1 MGTHNIIIMIKFKN
15 VSKIFKSDIL
25 TQPFTAL
32 HEVSFDVPEGSM
44 VGFLGANGAGKT
56 TSLKIIMDFIR
67 PTTGEVEFSSKL
79 GHNRMEIL
87 KNIGFLPERPYF
99 YQSLSGRDF
108 LKFMGQLSGLSNSEI
123 DTDMARWAPV
133 FRIEHALNR
142 ELKTYSK
149 GMLQRIGFLAT
160 ILHHPK
166 IIILDEPLSGLDPIG
181 RKELKDVIIQVH
193 KEGKT
198 VFFSSHIVPD
208 VEEICDRVIF
218 LKDGK
223 LAYDG
228 SVSSLMKSAKVQDYM
243 ISANV
248 LQNYVPTSFVK
259 EVINLPE
266 NLKKYVVPA
275 ENKDQLLMELLSNKF
290 NIVSVEMQK
299 PSLEEIF
306 YNSRGQ

>member
-1 MGTHNIIIMIKFKN
+1 MIKFNN
-15 VSKIFKSDIL
+15 VTKIFKSDLL

-32 HEVSFDVPEGSM
+32 SNVSFEIPEGSM

-67 PTTGEVEFSSKL
+67 PSTGEVKFSNLGKDKL
-79 GHNRMEIL
+79 EIF

-99 YQSLSGRDF
+99 YPSLSGEDF
-108 LKFMGQLSGLSNSEI
+108 LRFMGQLSGLSLPEI
-123 DTDMARWAPV
+123 QKEMTRWAPV
-133 FRIEHALNR
+133 FKIEHALKR

-218 LKDGK
+218 LKEGK
-223 LAYDG
+223 LVYDG
-228 SVSSLMKSAKVQDYM
+228 PVNRLMKNAKAQDYFV
-243 ISANV
+243 SALTNDSYNPIT
-248 LQNYVPTSFVK
+248 QIKEMVK
-259 EVINLPE
+259 LPD
-266 NLKKYVVPA
+266 NLKRFIVTSDLKDSLLL
-275 ENKDQLLMELLSNKF
+275 ELMTNKC

-306 YNSRGQ
+306 YKSGSQK

>member
-1 MGTHNIIIMIKFKN
+1 MIKFNN
-15 VSKIFKSDIL
+15 VTKIFKSDIL
-25 TQPFTAL
+25 SQAFTAL
-32 HEVSFDVPEGSM
+32 DQVSFDVPEGSM

-67 PTTGEVEFSSKL
+67 PTEGNIIFSKSMGQDKL
-79 GHNRMEIL
+79 EIF

-99 YQSLSGRDF
+99 YPTLSGRDF
-108 LKFMGQLSGLSNSEI
+108 LKFMGRLSGLSNLQINVEI
-123 DTDMARWAPV
+123 EKWAPV
-133 FRIEHALNR
+133 FKIEFALNR

-160 ILHHPK
+160 IMHHPK

-223 LAYDG
+223 LVYDG
-228 SVSSLMKSAKVQDYM
+228 SVSSLMQSGAT
-243 ISANV
+243 
-248 LQNYVPTSFVK
+248 QNYFIAAYVPGDFTPSTK
-259 EVINLPE
+259 LKDVIVLPE
-266 NLKKYVVPA
+266 NLQKYLVGPDM
-275 ENKDQLLMELLSNKF
+275 KDSLISELISKQF
-290 NIVSVEMQK
+290 NIISIEMQK

-306 YNSRGQ
+306 YKTRSQA

>member
-1 MGTHNIIIMIKFKN
+1 MIKFSN
-15 VSKIFKSDIL
+15 VTKIFKSDL
-25 TQPFTAL
+25 LSQAFTAL
-32 HEVSFDVPEGSM
+32 DDVTFRVPEGSM

-67 PTTGEVEFSSKL
+67 PTTGSVEFSKSLGGDKL
-79 GHNRMEIL
+79 EIF

-99 YQSLSGRDF
+99 YPTLTGQDF
-108 LKFMGQLSGLSNSEI
+108 LKFMGRLSGLNASQINSEI
-123 DTDMARWAPV
+123 EKWAPI
-133 FRIEHALNR
+133 FKIEFALNR

-160 ILHHPK
+160 IMHHPK

-198 VFFSSHIVPD
+198 VFFSSHIIPD

-218 LKDGK
+218 LKEGK
-223 LAYDG
+223 LVYDG
-228 SVSSLMKSAKVQDYM
+228 SVSSLMQSGKSQDFY
-243 ISANV
+243 ITA
-248 LQNYVPTSFVK
+248 YVPEGLSLETKSKDIVK
-259 EVINLPE
+259 LPD
-266 NLKKYVVPA
+266 NLKRFLIGPELK
-275 ENKDQLLMELLSNKF
+275 NQLLSELIHKQINV
-290 NIVSVEMQK
+290 VSVEMQK

-306 YNSRGQ
+306 YNTRTKT

>member
-1 MGTHNIIIMIKFKN
+1 MINFTN
-15 VSKIFKSDIL
+15 VTKIFKSDIL
-25 TQPFTAL
+25 SQPLTAL
-32 HEVSFDVPEGSM
+32 DDVSFSIPEGSM

-67 PTTGEVEFSSKL
+67 PTKGQVSFSPELGRNKL
-79 GHNRMEIL
+79 EIL

-99 YQSLSGRDF
+99 YPTLSGRDF
-108 LKFMGQLSGLSNSEI
+108 LMFMGQLSGLTTAQIKTEI
-123 DTDMARWAPV
+123 YKWASI
-133 FRIEHALNR
+133 FKIDFALSR
-142 ELKTYSK
+142 EIKTYSK

-160 ILHHPK
+160 IMHQPK

-181 RKELKDVIIQVH
+181 RKELKDVIVQVH

-228 SVSSLMKSAKVQDYM
+228 SVMSLMQSGKKQDYF
-243 ISANV
+243 ISAHV
-248 LQNYVPTSFVK
+248 VEGFMPVTSFKGVTK
-259 EVINLPE
+259 LPNNLE
-266 NLKKYVVPA
+266 KYLVDST
-275 ENKDQLLMELLSNKF
+275 EKDALLSELISNKF
-290 NIVSVEMQK
+290 NVVGVEMQK

-306 YNSRGQ
+306 YNTRG

>member
-1 MGTHNIIIMIKFKN
+1 MIKFNN
-15 VSKIFKSDIL
+15 VTKIFKSDIL

-32 HEVSFDVPEGSM
+32 NQVSFDVPEGSM

-67 PTTGEVEFSSKL
+67 PTEGEIIYSQAL
-79 GHNRMEIL
+79 GQNKMDIF

-99 YQSLSGRDF
+99 YPTLSGKDF
-108 LKFMGQLSGLSNSEI
+108 LLFMGQLSGLPKSQINTEI
-123 DTDMARWAPV
+123 AKWAPI
-133 FRIEHALNR
+133 FRIEHALGR

-218 LKDGK
+218 LKEGK
-223 LAYDG
+223 LVYDG
-228 SVSSLMKSAKVQDYM
+228 SVSSLMESGKIQDFIISAKVPGDYQPQTP
-243 ISANV
+243 I
-248 LQNYVPTSFVK
+248 K
-259 EVINLPE
+259 EIIKLPD
-266 NLKKYVVPA
+266 NLKKYVVTPEQKDA
-275 ENKDQLLMELLSNKF
+275 FIIELINKKF
-290 NIVSVEMQK
+290 NILSVEIQK
-299 PSLEEIF
+299 ASLEEIF
-306 YNSRGQ
+306 YQTKGQP

>member
-1 MGTHNIIIMIKFKN
+1 MIKFNN
-15 VSKIFKSDIL
+15 VTKIFKSDIL

-32 HEVSFDVPEGSM
+32 NQVSFEVPEGSM

-67 PTTGEVEFSSKL
+67 PTDGEVSFSSELGRNKL
-79 GHNRMEIL
+79 EIF

-99 YQSLSGRDF
+99 YPTLSGRDF
-108 LKFMGQLSGLSNSEI
+108 LNFMGQLSGLKKSEI
-123 DTDMARWAPV
+123 EIEIKRWSPI
-133 FRIEHALNR
+133 FKIEHALGR

-149 GMLQRIGFLAT
+149 GMLQRIGFMVT

-218 LKDGK
+218 LKEGK
-223 LAYDG
+223 LIYDG
-228 SVSSLMKSAKVQDYM
+228 PVSSLMKSAKVQDYF
-243 ISANV
+243 ISAQVPEEYSPITNFKNIVRLPDNV
-248 LQNYVPTSFVK
+248 IKFIVAPESKDSFLTELIK
-259 EVINLPE
+259 
-266 NLKKYVVPA
+266 
-275 ENKDQLLMELLSNKF
+275 NKC

-306 YNSRGQ
+306 YKSRGNE

>member
-1 MGTHNIIIMIKFKN
+1 MIKLHN
-15 VSKIFKSDIL
+15 VSKIFKSDL
-25 TQPFTAL
+25 LAQPFVAL
-32 HEVSFDVPEGSM
+32 DQVSFDVPEGSM

-67 PTTGEVEFSSKL
+67 PTAGTVEFSSSL
-79 GHNRMEIL
+79 GSNNLEIF
-87 KNIGFLPERPYF
+87 KSIGFLPERPYF
-99 YQSLSGRDF
+99 YPTLTGHDF
-108 LKFMGQLSGLSNSEI
+108 LHFMGKLSELSKPTINEEI
-123 DTDMARWAPV
+123 KKWSPRFKID
-133 FRIEHALNR
+133 HALRR

-166 IIILDEPLSGLDPIG
+166 IVILDEPLSGLDPIG
-181 RKELKDVIIQVH
+181 RKELKDVIIEVH

-223 LAYDG
+223 LAYNGPVG
-228 SVSSLMKSAKVQDYM
+228 SLIHDS
-243 ISANV
+243 
-248 LQNYVPTSFVK
+248 QNYEYIISIKTNTEFEPATNYKHVTKLPG
-259 EVINLPE
+259 NLCKYLVEPS
-266 NLKKYVVPA
+266 KKD
-275 ENKDQLLMELLSNKF
+275 EFLMEMIHKQH
-290 NIVSVEMQK
+290 SVLGLEMKK

-306 YNSRGQ
+306 YKTRGKV

>member
-1 MGTHNIIIMIKFKN
+1 MIKFNN
-15 VSKIFKSDIL
+15 VTKIFKSDL
-25 TQPFTAL
+25 LAQSFTAL
-32 HEVSFDVPEGSM
+32 DNVSFEIPSGSM

-67 PTTGEVEFSSKL
+67 ATHGEVIFSEAL
-79 GHNRMEIL
+79 GSNRLEIF

-99 YQSLSGRDF
+99 YPTLSGEDF
-108 LKFMGQLSGLSNSEI
+108 LKFMGQLSGLSSQQIRIE
-123 DTDMARWAPV
+123 TDKWAPI
-133 FRIEHALNR
+133 FKIEHALKR

-223 LAYDG
+223 LVYDG
-228 SVSSLMKSAKVQDYM
+228 SVDSLMKSGRVADFIISAKVPLEF
-243 ISANV
+243 SPA
-248 LQNYVPTSFVK
+248 TSF
-259 EVINLPE
+259 
-266 NLKKYVVPA
+266 
-275 ENKDQLLMELLSNKF
+275 KDQIQLPDNLRKFVVAPEQKDKLLLELIKN
-290 NIVSVEMQK
+290 NYDVMTVETQK
-299 PSLEEIF
+299 ASLEEIF
-306 YNSRGQ
+306 YHSRGQV

>member
-1 MGTHNIIIMIKFKN
+1 MIKLDN
-15 VSKIFKSDIL
+15 ISKVFKSDL
-25 TQPFTAL
+25 LAQPFTAL
-32 HEVSFDVPEGSM
+32 DQVSFDIPEGSM

-67 PTTGEVEFSSKL
+67 PSDGRVTFAPTLGHSKL
-79 GHNRMEIL
+79 EIF

-99 YQSLSGRDF
+99 YPTLSGEDF
-108 LKFMGQLSGLSNSEI
+108 LIFMGKLTGLKSQEI
-123 DTDMARWAPV
+123 RHEIKLWAPR
-133 FRIEHALNR
+133 FKIDHALKR

-166 IIILDEPLSGLDPIG
+166 LVILDEPLSGLDPIG
-181 RKELKDVIIQVH
+181 RKELKDVIIEVH

-208 VEEICDRVIF
+208 VEEICDRVVF

-223 LAYDG
+223 LAYNGPVGNLIND
-228 SVSSLMKSAKVQDYM
+228 ADTFDYV
-243 ISANV
+243 ITVKTTN
-248 LQNYVPTSFVK
+248 NFIPTLPVK
-259 EVINLPE
+259 NRIQLPE
-266 NLKKYVVPA
+266 NLNKFLVDSA
-275 ENKDQLLMELLSNKF
+275 NKDKLLVELINNKQT
-290 NIVSVEMQK
+290 IISLEMKK

-306 YNSRGQ
+306 YKTRGTEV

>member
-1 MGTHNIIIMIKFKN
+1 MIKFTN
-15 VSKIFKSDIL
+15 VTKIFKSDIL
-25 TQPFTAL
+25 SQPFTAL
-32 HEVSFDVPEGSM
+32 EHVSFNVPEGSM

-67 PTTGEVEFSSKL
+67 PTEGEVLFSNSLGKNKL
-79 GHNRMEIL
+79 EIF

-99 YQSLSGRDF
+99 YPTLSGLDF
-108 LKFMGQLSGLSNSEI
+108 LKFMGKLSGLSLNQINDEVKK
-123 DTDMARWAPV
+123 WAPI
-133 FRIEHALNR
+133 FKIEFALNR

-160 ILHHPK
+160 IMHHPK

-198 VFFSSHIVPD
+198 VFFSSHIIPD

-218 LKDGK
+218 LKEGK
-223 LAYDG
+223 LVYDG
-228 SVSSLMKSAKVQDYM
+228 SVNSLMQSGKTQDYY
-243 ISANV
+243 ISAHVPPDYIPHVQPKESVKFPDNLQKFLVSPEQKNQFLSELINNQFNV
-248 LQNYVPTSFVK
+248 
-259 EVINLPE
+259 
-266 NLKKYVVPA
+266 
-275 ENKDQLLMELLSNKF
+275 
-290 NIVSVEMQK
+290 VSVEMQK

-306 YNSRGQ
+306 YKTRGQA

>member
-1 MGTHNIIIMIKFKN
+1 MIKFSN
-15 VSKIFKSDIL
+15 VTKIFKSDL
-25 TQPFTAL
+25 LSQAFTAL
-32 HEVSFDVPEGSM
+32 DHVSFDIPEGSM

-67 PTTGEVEFSSKL
+67 PTEGSVMFSSSLGKDKL
-79 GHNRMEIL
+79 EIF

-99 YQSLSGRDF
+99 YPTLSGRDF
-108 LKFMGQLSGLSNSEI
+108 LKFMGQLSGLSSLQINAEI
-123 DTDMARWAPV
+123 EKWAPI
-133 FRIEHALNR
+133 FKIEFALNR

-160 ILHHPK
+160 IMHHPK

-198 VFFSSHIVPD
+198 VFFSSHIIPD

-223 LAYDG
+223 LVYDG
-228 SVSSLMKSAKVQDYM
+228 SVNSLMQSGKAQDYYV
-243 ISANV
+243 SA
-248 LQNYVPTSFVK
+248 YVPDNFNPQTKAK
-259 EVINLPE
+259 EIIKFPDSLQKFLIGPD
-266 NLKKYVVPA
+266 L
-275 ENKDQLLMELLSNKF
+275 KDQLLSELIDKKF
-290 NIVSVEMQK
+290 NVVGIEMQK

-306 YNSRGQ
+306 YNTRSQV